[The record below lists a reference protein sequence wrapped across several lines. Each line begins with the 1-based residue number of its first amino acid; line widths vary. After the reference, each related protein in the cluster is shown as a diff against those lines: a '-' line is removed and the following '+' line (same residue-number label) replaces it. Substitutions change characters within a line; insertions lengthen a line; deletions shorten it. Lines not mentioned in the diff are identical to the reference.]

1 LSGAPPT
8 GTLFGS
14 RSDTEPAHVI
24 GPSIPARTR
33 AARLPGTLSSLAAS
47 LALVLAIAGASAAQS
62 VPKLDGSVTDVANV
76 LTAADR
82 STAESGIATLNDQH
96 NIQLYALFVP
106 TTGDQAAPDY
116 ATEVAAQNS
125 LGGNDALLVVVVD
138 DRRDAIWVG
147 PLLGAIT
154 DTELDTILAS
164 YVEPA
169 LQDGAWGQ
177 AIADGA
183 QAIGQAA
190 AGDISGGGGGGGSNG
205 GGSNGGG
212 TPAPTQS
219 ANLGWIGWVIGFLL
233 VLGGAALVWWWFVGW
248 RSQRREAEERDRRTG
263 ELARRANS
271 LLVGTDELLRQDEQE
286 IGFAEAQFGAD
297 AVASFRTALA
307 AARTELQAAFKVR
320 QLLDDEVPEDPPT
333 RERMLGEIVT
343 HCGKAQQL
351 VDAETER
358 FRQLRD
364 LQRRAPQILAEL
376 PEQLAAIERRVPAA
390 RTALRELEQDATS
403 SAATV
408 RGNLEEA
415 VKRIALAREAVK
427 RASSGTESGGTAD
440 VPRTEPGA
448 QARAAKA
455 AQDAAAQATSLL
467 DTIDKAV
474 AALEDARGRLPDAL
488 DAARA
493 DVGTARKE
501 LGEAFEQSA
510 GPEVREAEGKLE
522 AADQAAQG
530 SPRDYVL
537 ALRLAQEA
545 ESAAA
550 AVVARIREGE
560 QQRAKSLAAADA
572 AIRAADQAVDRAEQF
587 ITARRHG
594 VGRLPRTRLA
604 DAQAALEQARAAR
617 DGTPEEAMQA
627 ARRALERADEAY
639 RAAASEFDEADA
651 AGYGGTVVINGQPH
665 PMGRS
670 GRLSRR
676 GPGPGWG
683 ADVGGA
689 ILGGIIGG
697 ILSGGGHR
705 GGWGGPFGGGGF
717 GRPGG
722 GFGGFGGGGRS
733 AGGGFGGGGGRAH
746 GGGW

>member
-24 GPSIPARTR
+24 GPTIPARTR
-33 AARLPGTLSSLAAS
+33 AARLPGILSSLVAS
-47 LALVLAIAGASAAQS
+47 LALVLTIVGASAAQS
-62 VPKLDGSVTDVANV
+62 VPKLNGSVTDVANV

-82 STAESGIATLNDQH
+82 STAESGISTLNDQH
-96 NIQLYALFVP
+96 NIQLYALFVA

-169 LQDGAWGQ
+169 LQHGAWGQ

-190 AGDISGGGGGGGSNG
+190 AGDISGGGGGGGSND
-205 GGSNGGG
+205 GG
-212 TPAPTQS
+212 TPAPTQP

-233 VLGGAALVWWWFVGW
+233 VLGGVALVWWWFMGW

-271 LLVGTDELLRQDEQE
+271 LLVGTDEILRQDEQE

-297 AVASFRTALA
+297 AVASFRPALT

-343 HCGKAQQL
+343 HCEKAQQL

-390 RTALRELEQDATS
+390 RTALRELEQNATS

-427 RASSGTESGGTAD
+427 RGSSGSESVGTAD
-440 VPRTEPGA
+440 APRAEPGA

-467 DTIDKAV
+467 DAIDKAV
-474 AALEDARGRLPDAL
+474 AALEDARARLPDAL

-510 GPEVREAEGKLE
+510 GPEVRDAEGKLE
-522 AADQAAQG
+522 AADQASQG
-530 SPRDYVL
+530 SPRDFIL

-587 ITARRHG
+587 ISARRHG

-604 DAQAALEQARAAR
+604 DARAALEQARSAR
-617 DGTPEEAMQA
+617 DRAPDEAAQD
-627 ARRALERADEAY
+627 ARKALDRADEAY
-639 RAAASEFDEADA
+639 RAAASEFDETDA
-651 AGYGGTVVINGQPH
+651 AGYGGTVVINGQPY

-683 ADVGGA
+683 SDVGGA

-717 GRPGG
+717 G
-722 GFGGFGGGGRS
+722 GFGGGGRS